1 MKLMATGDTRL
12 TALGEDVTK
21 VAASL
26 RKVADQAAQ
35 VLSENRRGLNE
46 FVDNGLPELQG
57 FVEDATILV
66 NQLSATI
73 RDMRQDPARFFLGDR
88 AGQGVNLR

>member
-1 MKLMATGDTRL
+1 MND
-12 TALGEDVTK
+12 
-21 VAASL
+21 
-26 RKVADQAAQ
+26 
-35 VLSENRRGLNE
+35 

-57 FVEDATILV
+57 FVEDATVLV